1 MKLATG
7 ELGWTPY
14 QYYTSSPYEF
24 LAASEGY
31 FDKQDRLER
40 LVRKQTLFVIASN
53 GAKVKRESDLWEVF
67 GDKQVIQDKLV
78 MTKELLA
85 EIKKKHN
92 IK

>member
-1 MKLATG
+1 MKLAI

-31 FDKQDRLER
+31 FDKLDREER
-40 LVRKQTLFVIASN
+40 LVRKQTLYIIASN
-53 GAKVKRESDLWEVF
+53 GAKVKRPEDLWEVF
-67 GDKQVIQDKLV
+67 GDREVVEEKLV

-85 EIKKKHN
+85 QIKAKHN